1 MLKSAIKSYV
11 FLYDKRGRKSTEFMD
26 KVVSLTF
33 VILIYFKM
41 FIKETISQSLIIA
54 VVGLGRMSEGYADVH
69 LAS

>member
-1 MLKSAIKSYV
+1 
-11 FLYDKRGRKSTEFMD
+11 MD

-41 FIKETISQSLIIA
+41 FIKETISQSLIVA

-69 LAS
+69 FAS

>member
-1 MLKSAIKSYV
+1 
-11 FLYDKRGRKSTEFMD
+11 MD

-54 VVGLGRMSEGYADVH
+54 VVGLRRMSEENADVH